1 MGDPSSPLLKVTQV
15 YFVKV
20 PHPLPVALALILNWA
35 CELRRC
41 TVEQLTFVGQTIDIR

>member
-20 PHPLPVALALILNWA
+20 PHPHPLPLALALNLNWA

-41 TVEQLTFVGQTIDIR
+41 AVEQL